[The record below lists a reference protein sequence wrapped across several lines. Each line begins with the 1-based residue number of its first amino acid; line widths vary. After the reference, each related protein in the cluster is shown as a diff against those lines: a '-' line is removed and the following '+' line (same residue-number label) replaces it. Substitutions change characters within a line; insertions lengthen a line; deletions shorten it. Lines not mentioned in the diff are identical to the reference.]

1 MSAATVLIAAADMFF
16 VPERRKTMK
25 KVSVRIS
32 ALLLTVLMLVTT
44 FSSTSFAY
52 DDQNGTQSYNSIT
65 LSDALYVNGEKLYN
79 RRGEEIRL
87 RGLNLG
93 GWLIMEDWF
102 CPISNDKKGDHYT
115 MSILENRFGAEKTR
129 ELYEIYQDNWIT
141 ETDFQNIADMGFN
154 CVRIPFWYRNFQSD
168 DNGTWVRD
176 ENGEID
182 LSRLE
187 WAVDMC
193 RKYGIYAILD
203 LHGAN
208 GCQGYTDHC
217 GRGNDNGKSYHF
229 FDQNNT
235 GKRYR
240 QQAAELWSVI
250 AERFAGDPAVA
261 MFDLLNEPMCDVPF
275 IKRIHSYIWEF
286 YDMAYDAI
294 RAKDPARIITMI
306 GTWSIDKLPNPKSYN
321 WKGVVYQYHQYDDA
335 QSDYTNRIKFGWRM
349 GYNVP
354 QYAGEFHPVGDKVS
368 LDFAINAYD
377 SNNLSWTLWTYKGY
391 NSWAKWSDWFVY
403 GASSAD
409 LTVNAQTD
417 SYETIA
423 QKWGEAMQTNSG
435 NFSRARLYGVAKK
448 YLPSAN
454 LEEAP
459 YNTQENVENAVF
471 DEIVYNGDYHGNIG
485 YDTGNTLNKIRSFL
499 LRVIDIFK
507 MILSKP
513 DVINK

>member
-1 MSAATVLIAAADMFF
+1 
-16 VPERRKTMK
+16 MK
-25 KVSVRIS
+25 KISVKFF
-32 ALLLTVLMLVTT
+32 ALFLV
-44 FSSTSFAY
+44 FLILITSLAPVVFAY
-52 DDQNGTQSYNSIT
+52 KDENGTQSYNSIT
-65 LSDALYVNGEKLYN
+65 LSDALYVDGEKLYN

-102 CPISNDKKGDHYT
+102 CPVSNDKKGDLYT
-115 MSILENRFGAEKTR
+115 IGILENRFGAEKTR
-129 ELYEIYQDNWIT
+129 ELYNIYQDNWIT

-168 DNGTWVRD
+168 NNGTWILD

-193 RKYGIYAILD
+193 RKYGLYAILD

-217 GRGNDNGKSYHF
+217 GSGNNNGKSYHF
-229 FDQNNT
+229 FDQNDT

-240 QQAAELWSVI
+240 QQAAELWGVI
-250 AERFAGDPAVA
+250 AKRFAGDPAIA
-261 MFDLLNEPMCDVPF
+261 MFDLLNEPMCDVPS

-286 YDMAYDAI
+286 YDMAYKEI
-294 RAKDPARIITMI
+294 RDKDIARIITMI
-306 GTWSIDKLPNPKSYN
+306 GTWSIDKLPNPTKNIYNYN
-321 WKGVVYQYHQYDDA
+321 WKGVVYQYHQYDDNER
-335 QSDYTNRIKFGWRM
+335 DYTNRIAAGWRM

-354 QYAGEFHPVGDKVS
+354 QYAGEFHPVGDNVS

-403 GASSAD
+403 GSSSAD
-409 LTVNAQTD
+409 LTVNAETD

-423 QKWGEAMQTNSG
+423 EKWGVAMQTNSG
-435 NFSRARLYGVAKK
+435 NFSRAGLYSVAKK
-448 YLPSAN
+448 YLPGAN
-454 LEEAP
+454 LEKAP
-459 YNTQENVENAVF
+459 FNKQENTESAVF
-471 DEIVYNGDYHGNIG
+471 NELKYNGEFHGDIG
-485 YDTGNTLNKIRSFL
+485 YEAAAFFNSIRAYLLKIIDFFKL
-499 LRVIDIFK
+499 LKNVVNIFG
-507 MILSKP
+507 
-513 DVINK
+513 